1 MLYYIYIGNNKTAID
16 HLNTITDGMFVSVS
30 SVNKAVKIIN
40 GIRERY
46 NTSIL
51 YEQTNTEKD
60 CIDISYLHKKFPRVY
75 IILITGKLQTEHRKA
90 YLQAGVSNTLP
101 LQADKESIQRMSQ
114 FLQIRQQHKMQE
126 FSETRRKALNTFHLP
141 LWKRTFDVL
150 FSLSALVILSPL
162 LIGTAI
168 AIRLESKGKVI
179 YKSQRVGSNYR
190 FVLSFNSALIL
201 LGALGIL
208 PPATSAMLHNLSTLG
223 ISLRSMTDLLE
234 QKPSL

>member
-1 MLYYIYIGNNKTAID
+1 MLYYIYIGNNKTAIN

-150 FSLSALVILSPL
+150 FSLSALVILSPAQL
-162 LIGTAI
+162 
-168 AIRLESKGKVI
+168 
-179 YKSQRVGSNYR
+179 
-190 FVLSFNSALIL
+190 
-201 LGALGIL
+201 
-208 PPATSAMLHNLSTLG
+208 
-223 ISLRSMTDLLE
+223 
-234 QKPSL
+234 

>member
-75 IILITGKLQTEHRKA
+75 IILITGKLQQNTAKPICRLASATPCHYRQIKKA
-90 YLQAGVSNTLP
+90 S
-101 LQADKESIQRMSQ
+101 KE
-114 FLQIRQQHKMQE
+114 
-126 FSETRRKALNTFHLP
+126 
-141 LWKRTFDVL
+141 
-150 FSLSALVILSPL
+150 
-162 LIGTAI
+162 
-168 AIRLESKGKVI
+168 
-179 YKSQRVGSNYR
+179 
-190 FVLSFNSALIL
+190 
-201 LGALGIL
+201 
-208 PPATSAMLHNLSTLG
+208 
-223 ISLRSMTDLLE
+223 
-234 QKPSL
+234 